1 LRRALQPGSLQEVEE
16 IMESQKYCVY
26 NQTRE
31 SFLSLEVTV
40 ADVRMGEL
48 RELIERLSVR
58 PDSGLWMMPYR
69 GIPSARGLSPIDLVY
84 LDSDYC
90 VIQEVESFPT
100 STVEPLKEEA
110 ASALVLPAHTI
121 YSSQTQPGDQL
132 VICVA
137 GEMERRLER
146 LSSSFVSTPNV
157 LSTVASEKKQPASN
171 SSTHTSLPTR
181 ATQIQSLFQGT
192 DEMNNLEPK
201 AGRPNSLKTWLQNW
215 LSSDRRRARRHP
227 LPGLVAYYWTGSAP
241 KAYQIADVS
250 SSGFYVLTEERWFPG
265 TMVLMTL
272 QRTDGAGK
280 NLDDSIAVQSRVV
293 RWGNDGLGLAFVPS
307 RAVDPRNG
315 EALRENGAD
324 KKTLDRFLE
333 RLKEPA
339 EELRA
344 HG

>member
-1 LRRALQPGSLQEVEE
+1 
-16 IMESQKYCVY
+16 MESQKYCVY

-40 ADVRMGEL
+40 ADARVGEL
-48 RELIERLSVR
+48 RELIEKLTIK
-58 PDSGLWMMPYR
+58 PDSGLWMTPYR
-69 GIPSARGLSPIDLVY
+69 GIPPARGLSPIDLVY

-146 LSSSFVSTPNV
+146 LSSSF
-157 LSTVASEKKQPASN
+157 ASKPISSNPSFERKQPDRGASKL
-171 SSTHTSLPTR
+171 TSPPIR
-181 ATQIQSLFQGT
+181 SNNVQSIFQGS
-192 DEMNNLEPK
+192 DEMNHFEPK
-201 AGRPNSLKTWLQNW
+201 TSRPNSLRTWLQNW
-215 LSSDRRRARRHP
+215 LSSDRRRAHRQP

-272 QRTDGAGK
+272 QRTDGAGR

-307 RAVDPRNG
+307 KAVDPKSG

-339 EELRA
+339 EEIRA